1 MAASNYQLQTYIVN
15 SGGNPQGPYLIPP
28 SFVPQNPL
36 TDLLINVVS
45 VGGPGA
51 SPNSCGISPTGQ
63 NADFS
68 MQWLTLPASQL
79 VYAQISV
86 SPAHVYSDK
95 PADRQTLLTSFVAF
109 CAALQDMELTSKPQ
123 CLIAGGAAVIANQ
136 VAGALPL
143 RVDEILAYYYGFSPS
158 SNYIDLQP
166 GMRLRVETGSYQF
179 VSASSALN
187 AFTTQSQ
194 ACYSVGRNSSQQ
206 LYLSP
211 YLNALTVSVTP
222 TSPPQIGNILDLA
235 ALGSR
240 RYFRLIYPSPMNNP
254 VTIYAQPGLSQNV
267 TLLGADTPTDMAN
280 ATSNYLST
288 KTCSSASP
296 GNRPIICA
304 YFTGRTTVVP
314 EIPVSYLKQLLYVP
328 VGTTI
333 QNLLDVY
340 NVLQSDQVIPSLGN
354 GNPYFYRNA
363 ASPLVVPSG
372 PSQSYG
378 QVPIF
383 FATPTVSVPIPNSS
397 GSLTQWDLPLV
408 KGDSLSWSWT

>member
-1 MAASNYQLQTYIVN
+1 MAASNYSLQTYIVA

-28 SFVPQNPL
+28 SFSPQTPL
-36 TDLLINVVS
+36 TALLINVLS
-45 VGGPGA
+45 VAGSGA

-63 NADFS
+63 NVDFS
-68 MQWLTLPASQL
+68 LQWVTLPASQQ

-95 PADRQTLLTSFVAF
+95 PADRQTLLTSFIAF
-109 CAALQDMELTSKPQ
+109 CAALQDMELTSKPP
-123 CLIAGGAAVIANQ
+123 CLILGGSAVIANQ

-143 RVDEILAYYYGFSPS
+143 RVDEILAYYYGFTPA

-179 VSASSALN
+179 VSAASALN

-194 ACYSVGRNSSQQ
+194 ACYNVCRNSNQQ
-206 LYLSP
+206 LYLNP
-211 YLNALTVSVTP
+211 YLNALTVSITP
-222 TSPPQIGNILDLA
+222 TSPPQVGNIVDLA

-240 RYFRLIYPSPMNNP
+240 RYFRLIYPSPMNDP
-254 VTIYAQPGLSQNV
+254 TKVYGQPGLSQNV
-267 TLLGADTPTDMAN
+267 TLLGADTPTDLAN

-288 KTCSSASP
+288 KTCSTASP

-314 EIPVSYLKQLLYVP
+314 EIPVSYLRQLLYVP

-333 QNLLDVY
+333 QNLLDIY
-340 NVLQSDQVIPSLGN
+340 NVLQPDQVIPCLSSFA
-354 GNPYFYRNA
+354 FYRNA
-363 ASPLVVPSG
+363 AAALNVPNG
-372 PSQSYG
+372 PSQSYI
-378 QVPIF
+378 QQLVS
-383 FATPTVSVPIPNSS
+383 FATNTVSVPIPNSS

-408 KGDSLSWSWT
+408 KGDSLSWNWN